1 MKNCNKVIRVAT
13 KIDAI
18 LNIKAIT
25 NEKIGQI
32 LKELKKKNQKLQN
45 LSYKSF
51 RKAAKYKLILKAMKN
66 NYD

>member
-25 NEKIGQI
+25 NKKIGQI
-32 LKELKKKNQKLQN
+32 LKELKKK
-45 LSYKSF
+45 
-51 RKAAKYKLILKAMKN
+51 
-66 NYD
+66 

>member
-25 NEKIGQI
+25 NKKIGQI
-32 LKELKKKNQKLQN
+32 LKELKKK
-45 LSYKSF
+45 KS
-51 RKAAKYKLILKAMKN
+51 KIAKFIIQVFPKSCQVQTN
-66 NYD
+66 S

>member
-25 NEKIGQI
+25 NKKIGQI
-32 LKELKKKNQKLQN
+32 LKELKKKIKNCKIYHTSLSEKLPSTN
-45 LSYKSF
+45 
-51 RKAAKYKLILKAMKN
+51 
-66 NYD
+66 

>member
-25 NEKIGQI
+25 NKKIGQI
-32 LKELKKKNQKLQN
+32 LKELKKKSKIAKFVIQVFP
-45 LSYKSF
+45 KSCQVQT
-51 RKAAKYKLILKAMKN
+51 N
-66 NYD
+66 S

>member
-25 NEKIGQI
+25 NKKIGQI
-32 LKELKKKNQKLQN
+32 LKELKKKSKIAKFIIQVFP
-45 LSYKSF
+45 KSCQVQT
-51 RKAAKYKLILKAMKN
+51 N
-66 NYD
+66 S

>member
-25 NEKIGQI
+25 NKKIGQI

-51 RKAAKYKLILKAMKN
+51 RKAAKYNLILKAMKN